1 MRKYWQDM
9 GSSGNHNSLQDIKFF
24 KDLDKINQSDRLVKP
39 IKNLHIIQSSSDEVN
54 DTSMFN
60 LLQSSKFNTYQLP
73 NSSHF
78 PLFEFDQIY
87 EIIKNIK

>member
-1 MRKYWQDM
+1 
-9 GSSGNHNSLQDIKFF
+9 
-24 KDLDKINQSDRLVKP
+24 
-39 IKNLHIIQSSSDEVN
+39 LHIIQSSSDEVN

-60 LLQSSKFNTYQLP
+60 LLESSKFNTYQLP

-78 PLFEFDQIY
+78 PFFEFDQIY